1 MFSSKGD
8 GDILLSFQVDMLHLL
23 SNHDTLHE
31 NAADGRGLYREIEMK
46 LNNTLQV

>member
-8 GDILLSFQVDMLHLL
+8 GDILSSFQIDMFNFL

-31 NAADGRGLYREIEMK
+31 SAADGRGLYREIEMK
-46 LNNTLQV
+46 